1 MSTYEF
7 FLASS
12 LEKVFPGTRPKAYCP
27 KTITALQGDTV
38 SLQLVYHLLTADNTC
53 RRHYF
58 DISVASE
65 LTGTTLSEVALV
77 PAQYLATENRDR
89 FYLSTTP
96 GLYPDLLLPSKGRIK
111 PLPGQYRSIWITLPL
126 DYAGTGSYPFTIRA
140 QGVLV
145 DPDTNEETIVQQE
158 TWEETV
164 SIEILDAKLPPL
176 TIFHTEWFHVDCLC
190 NYYHVHAWSEK
201 HWQIVQNFIRFAAK
215 RSAVNLLLTPIFTP
229 PLDTDIGS
237 ERTTVQLVSITK
249 DLDSYS
255 FDFSRLQRWCAIC
268 KAEGIAALEIAHF
281 FTQWGARKTPKIIV
295 LENGEET
302 QLFGWHVSA
311 TDPSYR
317 SFLKAF
323 IPDLLKELHAAGY
336 DKEHLFFHV
345 SDEPNDSNM
354 ESYLAAK
361 SQISDLL
368 AGYTIMDA
376 LSSYEFYKKGC
387 VGLPVP
393 SNDHIEDF
401 KDTVKPLWTYY
412 CIAQGNLVPNRFI
425 ALPSARNRIMGVLL
439 YLYGVSGFLHWGFNF
454 YNDENSRNA
463 INPFETTDGNCAFP
477 AGDAFLVY
485 PGPGGIPFSSLRN
498 EVQMEAF
505 RDLRYLQ
512 LLESKFGRDAVVALV
527 KEGESCN
534 FTFTDY
540 PRDEHYLLSL
550 RERVMEKL
558 KETYRWKG

>member
-12 LEKVFPGTRPKAYCP
+12 LEKVFPDTRPRAYYP
-27 KTITALQGDTV
+27 KTITALQGDAV
-38 SLQLVYHLLTADNTC
+38 SLQLIYHLHTADNTC
-53 RRHYF
+53 RRHFF
-58 DISVASE
+58 DISVESE
-65 LTGTTLSEVALV
+65 LQGAAFSEVKLV
-77 PAQYLATENRDR
+77 PAHYLATENRDR

-96 GLYPDLLLPSKGRIK
+96 GLYPDLLMPSNGRIK
-111 PLPGQYRSIWITLPL
+111 PLPDQYRSLWITLPL
-126 DYAGTGSYPFTIRA
+126 SDCKAGLYPFTIRA
-140 QGVLV
+140 QGILV
-145 DPDTNEETIVQQE
+145 DPDTNEETFMQQE
-158 TWEETV
+158 IWEETV
-164 SIEILDAKLPPL
+164 SIQILDEKLPPL
-176 TIFHTEWFHVDCLC
+176 AIFHTEWFHADCLC
-190 NYYHVHAWSEK
+190 NYYHVNAWSEE
-201 HWQIVQNFIRFAAK
+201 HWKIVQNFIRFAAK
-215 RSAVNLLLTPIFTP
+215 KSAVNLLLTPIFTP

-249 DLDSYS
+249 NPEGYS

-268 KAEGIAALEIAHF
+268 KEEGISALEIAHF
-281 FTQWGARKTPKIIV
+281 FTQWGARKTPKILV
-295 LENGEET
+295 KENGEEK
-302 QLFGWHVSA
+302 QLFGWHVAA

-323 IPDLLKELHAAGY
+323 IPELLKELHGAGY

-354 ESYLAAK
+354 DSYLAAK
-361 SQISDLL
+361 SQIADLL
-368 AGYTIMDA
+368 EGYTIMDA
-376 LSSYEFYKKGC
+376 LSSYEFFKKGC

-401 KDTVKPLWTYY
+401 KDKVKPLWTYY

-439 YLYGVSGFLHWGFNF
+439 YLYKVSGFLHWGFNF

-485 PGPGGIPFSSLRN
+485 PGPGGIPLSSLRN
-498 EVQMEAF
+498 EVQMDAF
-505 RDLRYLQ
+505 RDLRYLE
-512 LLESKFGRDAVVALV
+512 LLESRFGRDEVVALV
-527 KEGESCN
+527 KEGESCK

-540 PRDEHYLLSL
+540 PKDERYLLAL
-550 RERVMEKL
+550 REKILEKL
-558 KETYRWKG
+558 KATNLQQG